1 MPRLLKPSRCWLF
14 CLAWGTACAF
24 APAELP
30 ERADSFHQLPI
41 RTVEVRGVRLA
52 YSDVGQGSPLML
64 LHGLGGSM
72 WQWEYQQLPLSASHR
87 VLTLDQ
93 VGSGLSDKP
102 AIDYSPTDMVEFVKG
117 FMDAVGVERA
127 SIVGQSM
134 GAGVAIGMALTY
146 PERVE
151 RLILISGFPD
161 HVREN
166 LSSELLKDALDTWAP
181 VWLAQFANWIS
192 GQGPTRRVLEEVVY
206 DHSRL
211 TPEIIERSYRNRKRP
226 GIIPPLFG
234 LMRSLPRWEAGFAT
248 RFSEIRHPTLVL
260 WGTEDRVFAPRV
272 GEELARKIPGARF
285 ALIPKT
291 SHLPQWEN
299 PDLVNDLILDFV
311 RP

>member
-1 MPRLLKPSRCWLF
+1 VKQSWGWLF
-14 CLAWGTACAF
+14 FLAWGTACAF
-24 APAELP
+24 SSAELP
-30 ERADSFHQLPI
+30 ERADSFHRLPI

-52 YSDVGQGSPLML
+52 YLDVGQGAPLIL

-117 FMDAVGVERA
+117 FMDAVKLERA
-127 SIVGQSM
+127 SFVGQSM

-146 PERVE
+146 PERVD
-151 RLILISGFPD
+151 RLVLISGFPD
-161 HVREN
+161 HIREN

-192 GQGPTRRVLEEVVY
+192 GRGPTTRVLEEVVY
-206 DHSRL
+206 DRSLL
-211 TPEIIERSYRNRKRP
+211 TPEIIERSYRNRKRQ

-234 LMRSLPRWEAGFAT
+234 LMRSLPLWESGFAA
-248 RFSEIRHPTLVL
+248 RFGEIHQPTLVL
-260 WGTEDRVFAPRV
+260 WGTEDRVFLPRV
-272 GEELARKIPGARF
+272 GENLAGKIPGARF
-285 ALIPKT
+285 VLIPRT
-291 SHLPQWEN
+291 SHLPQWES
-299 PDLVNDLILDFV
+299 PDLVNELILDFV